1 MLEEYFSAPKTLRHL
16 RTGPSESYIDGFADA
31 LKRAGYSKASA
42 IRYLRNA
49 AHLGQFTKRVGGVLG
64 TIDVNTLKAFCRHLL
79 CCRSPLSNGRRTDH
93 HSAPSAKGIVS
104 SPRQID
110 RTVEGQALMESQR
123 GV

>member
-49 AHLGQFTKRVGGVLG
+49 AHPGPISKRVGGGL
-64 TIDVNTLKAFCRHLL
+64 
-79 CCRSPLSNGRRTDH
+79 
-93 HSAPSAKGIVS
+93 APS
-104 SPRQID
+104 
-110 RTVEGQALMESQR
+110 T
-123 GV
+123 